1 MNELQKLIYNNGER
15 LVPYAS
21 HGEPELIRHR
31 SSYAFFHAVIASDLQ
46 ACQKPL
52 TKISIAD
59 LGFGS
64 GYGCALLASL
74 HSSQITG
81 VDIGPECE
89 IFARKYYGRLNVN
102 YLIKDLTKFIPE
114 AEPFDYV
121 VSRGVLE
128 HVPDGLNLVSQIKF
142 RQRVMIDVPYDELP
156 GNEHHVLTGIKEDSF
171 MQLENCEIFY
181 EDLDGRIFDAE
192 NKPEKANMIMA
203 VISAPDLPKI
213 GGMLQFPIE
222 PISDTTLEVLSG
234 VKAVGSCHYFE
245 KADDLLSAVVN
256 IVKETEVV
264 VDIGCGILPMN
275 YFRPKLHLMVEPWKE
290 YSDILA
296 YRHAG
301 DKSVIIIRAGALE
314 ALSQLA
320 DNSVDS
326 IFLLDVIE
334 HLEKEVGLQ
343 VVIESERVAREQI
356 VIFTPLGFMPQH
368 MESNQADGW
377 GLGGSTVQEHRSGW
391 EPEDFSAAW
400 SFYICEGFHGV
411 DFKGE
416 SLSKPCGAF
425 FAVRDFENKLS
436 QPPEKMSDIRRPLPS
451 EVEVQKLTAE
461 LEGKV
466 AIAVAIVNEECERK
480 VTIANEECERQRA
493 ISDEYRNEYHK
504 LFQTRGLRLIRW
516 IRKSIGIIGV
526 R

>member
-1 MNELQKLIYNNGER
+1 MNELQKLIYNDGER
-15 LVPYAS
+15 LVPYVS
-21 HGEPELIRHR
+21 HGENELIRHR
-31 SSYAFFHAVIASDLQ
+31 SSYAFFHSVIASDLQ
-46 ACQKPL
+46 ANPKL
-52 TKISIAD
+52 GSEVSIAD

-64 GYGCALLASL
+64 GYGCALLSSL
-74 HSSQITG
+74 PSSQITG
-81 VDIGPECE
+81 IDIGSECE
-89 IFARKYYGRLNVN
+89 LFARKYYGRSNID

-114 AEPFDYV
+114 AESFDYV

-128 HVPDGLNLVSQIKF
+128 HVPDGLNLVKNIKF
-142 RQRVMIDVPYDELP
+142 QRRVMIDVPYDEAL

-171 MQLENCEIFY
+171 TDLKDCEFFY
-181 EDLDGRIFDAE
+181 EDLEGRIFNAG
-192 NKPEKANMIMA
+192 NKPEKANMIMV

-213 GGMLQFPIE
+213 GSLFQFPIE
-222 PISDTTLEVLSG
+222 PVRDTKLEVLGG
-234 VKAVGSCHYFE
+234 VIDAGRRYYFE
-245 KADDLLSAVVN
+245 KADELLSAVEKTVR
-256 IVKETEVV
+256 ETEVV
-264 VDIGCGILPMN
+264 VDIGCGIVPMN

-296 YRHAG
+296 YRHSG
-301 DKSVIIIRAGALE
+301 DKSVIIIRTGALE
-314 ALSQLA
+314 ALCQLA

-334 HLEKEVGLQ
+334 HLEKEVGRQ
-343 VVIESERVAREQI
+343 VIIESERVAREQI

-416 SLSKPCGAF
+416 RLDKPYGAF
-425 FAVRDFENKLS
+425 YAVRNFDSKTIQLP
-436 QPPEKMSDIRRPLPS
+436 QKMSDVRRPLPS
-451 EVEVQKLTAE
+451 EVEVQKIT
-461 LEGKV
+461 V
-466 AIAVAIVNEECERK
+466 ECERLR
-480 VTIANEECERQRA
+480 TIA
-493 ISDEYRNEYHK
+493 DEYRDEYQK
-504 LFQTRGLRLIRW
+504 LLQTRGVRLIRW
-516 IRKSIGIIGV
+516 IRKLLSFIGV